1 MGIRRKAGQNQIS
14 IDIYFFYHPIFAFLL
29 PVTISSISSISVY
42 LFSLYLRTLPPF
54 PADLLNDVRAGGY
67 GAEAG
72 LISCRTEF
80 LLLKKGLI
88 GGLILN

>member
-1 MGIRRKAGQNQIS
+1 MFFS
-14 IDIYFFYHPIFAFLL
+14 ITCDHLL
-29 PVTISSISSISVY
+29 Y
-42 LFSLYLRTLPPF
+42 LLHLGVSFSLYLRTLLPF